1 MGGREGVIVASDDV
15 SFMWYRLLNDEQL
28 ET

>member
-1 MGGREGVIVASDDV
+1 MGGREGVIVASDEV
-15 SFMWYRLLNDEQL
+15 SFMWYRLLYDKQL